1 LRLTLSLLGGKLI
14 QQPLEYPSIDTQ
26 PIKARGLSPPLSC
39 NLIRMDNVVLLQIM
53 LIDLVLLIAAANR
66 VIEHPVSAVEKQLF
80 SAKL

>member
-1 LRLTLSLLGGKLI
+1 
-14 QQPLEYPSIDTQ
+14 
-26 PIKARGLSPPLSC
+26 
-39 NLIRMDNVVLLQIM
+39 MDNVVLLQIM